1 MSVGDHRMDIS
12 GLTNTSSASSF
23 TGYGGTASLPAVTQA
38 KLTAQSQSLSLLP
51 TASSANLGNLSSIY
65 DAVGKQA
72 LGALSGL
79 SALEIT
85 NLSRGIGDGQTTAA
99 PTAST
104 SASTPATAAAT
115 SLSAN
120 AASNFPGSYY
130 PSSADPDYFY
140 HSSPTTTSAAEAID
154 PNTVDANGTTPAS
167 DTSATQA
174 SSDTAATQSSSVNS
188 PASQNPAIG
197 AILDQ
202 LLKEDG
208 YVAPDANPY
217 VVNTDFFSGQGS
229 LGGLLDSTV

>member
-1 MSVGDHRMDIS
+1 MDIS
-12 GLTNTSSASSF
+12 GLTSTSASQSF
-23 TGYGGTASLPAVTQA
+23 PGYGGTASLPAVTQA
-38 KLTAQSQSLSLLP
+38 KMMAQSQSLSLLP
-51 TASSANLGNLSSIY
+51 TASSANLGNLANIY

-85 NLSRGIGDGQTTAA
+85 NLSMGIGDGQTTAA
-99 PTAST
+99 PMAST
-104 SASTPATAAAT
+104 GASTPATAASA
-115 SLSAN
+115 SLAAN

-130 PSSADPDYFY
+130 PSSADADYFF

-154 PNTVDANGTTPAS
+154 PNTADPNGTTAS
-167 DTSATQA
+167 SSSAAQA
-174 SSDTAATQSSSVNS
+174 SSDTSVTQGSSASTSSSK
-188 PASQNPAIG
+188 NPAIG
-197 AILDQ
+197 ATLDQ